1 MKITNKQNLPQALVN
16 AVERNLREVIDGQYS
31 ATEILKSTR
40 EILLTR
46 RHWHEIEQDVADLIW
61 QIFGTAVHKLASDND
76 DTGNAE
82 IRIYADVNGTTLSGQ
97 YDLYDAE
104 TFTLIDY
111 KTASVWKVIYGDFE
125 DWRKQGLIYAW
136 LNAMNGVHVARVRFH
151 AFLKDWSSAD
161 AQYKTDYPQLG
172 VYTYE
177 YEVTAHDIVEIDT
190 YISAKIAAIVTGE
203 LTDCTDAER
212 WNTGTK
218 YAAMK
223 NGRKTA
229 IRVADTRSEVEGLG
243 DYIEERPGIDKK
255 CERYCLAAPYCEQY
269 KARKR
274 EKEEI

>member
-1 MKITNKQNLPQALVN
+1 MKITNKLNLPQALVN
-16 AVERNLREVIDGQYS
+16 AVERNLRDVIDGTYS

-40 EILLTR
+40 EIILTR
-46 RHWHEIEQDVADLIW
+46 QHWDDIEQDVSDLIW

-82 IRIYADVNGTTLSGQ
+82 IRLYSDVDDTTLSGQ
-97 YDLYDAE
+97 YDLYDAD

-111 KTASVWKVIYGDFE
+111 KTASVWKVIYGDFD
-125 DWRKQGLIYAW
+125 DWRRQGLIYAW
-136 LNAMNGVHVARVRFH
+136 LNARNGQHVERVRFH

-161 AQYKTDYPQLG
+161 AKYKADYPQLA

-177 YEVTAHDIVEIDT
+177 FTVGALDIVEIDE
-190 YISAKIAAIVTGE
+190 YIRNKINAITAVYDE
-203 LTDCTDAER
+203 LPLCTEKER

-229 IRVADTRSEVEGLG
+229 VRVADNRDDVVGLG
-243 DYIEERPGIDKK
+243 DYIEERPGVDKK
-255 CERYCLAAPYCEQY
+255 CDNYCLAAPYCTQY
-269 KARKR
+269 KGGLK
-274 EKEEI
+274 